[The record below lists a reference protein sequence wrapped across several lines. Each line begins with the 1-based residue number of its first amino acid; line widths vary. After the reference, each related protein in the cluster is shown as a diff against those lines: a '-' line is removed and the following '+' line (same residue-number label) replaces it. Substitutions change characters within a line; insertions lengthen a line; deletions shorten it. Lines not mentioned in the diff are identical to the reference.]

1 MTCNGDSQRKGTAV
15 EKMRKGERGRRPEHF
30 VVPLGFADLREE
42 ARELVLVG
50 LRRGEALDERRAPEG
65 WTGFG
70 SQEVEVP
77 NPNLVAARRREWCGG
92 RRGRGERVA
101 ARSGRA
107 ARWGE
112 RRRAGGGA
120 ERASSLTASVTDFA
134 QIQLLVPSG
143 V

>member
-1 MTCNGDSQRKGTAV
+1 LVTLAAV
-15 EKMRKGERGRRPEHF
+15 A
-30 VVPLGFADLREE
+30 VAY
-42 ARELVLVG
+42 
-50 LRRGEALDERRAPEG
+50 
-65 WTGFG
+65 

-107 ARWGE
+107 R
-112 RRRAGGGA
+112 A

-134 QIQLLVPSG
+134 QLLASSAHSDGNIP
-143 V
+143 

>member
-1 MTCNGDSQRKGTAV
+1 M

-101 ARSGRA
+101 ARSGP
-107 ARWGE
+107 AR
-112 RRRAGGGA
+112 A
-120 ERASSLTASVTDFA
+120 ERASSLTTSVTDFA
-134 QIQLLVPSG
+134 QIIASSAQRTVIYLTPR
-143 V
+143 

>member
-1 MTCNGDSQRKGTAV
+1 MVTLAAV
-15 EKMRKGERGRRPEHF
+15 A
-30 VVPLGFADLREE
+30 VAC
-42 ARELVLVG
+42 
-50 LRRGEALDERRAPEG
+50 
-65 WTGFG
+65 

-120 ERASSLTASVTDFA
+120 ERASAGGAGEQPDDVCN
-134 QIQLLVPSG
+134 
-143 V
+143 

>member
-1 MTCNGDSQRKGTAV
+1 MAPTARPAEDAMRCGTA
-15 EKMRKGERGRRPEHF
+15 GERD
-30 VVPLGFADLREE
+30 V
-42 ARELVLVG
+42 
-50 LRRGEALDERRAPEG
+50 
-65 WTGFG
+65 
-70 SQEVEVP
+70 VP

-101 ARSGRA
+101 AWSGGA

-120 ERASSLTASVTDFA
+120 ERASSLTASETNFA
-134 QIQLLVPSG
+134 QIQLPVPSG

>member
-1 MTCNGDSQRKGTAV
+1 MAPTARPAEDAMRCGTA
-15 EKMRKGERGRRPEHF
+15 GERD
-30 VVPLGFADLREE
+30 V
-42 ARELVLVG
+42 
-50 LRRGEALDERRAPEG
+50 
-65 WTGFG
+65 
-70 SQEVEVP
+70 VP

-120 ERASSLTASVTDFA
+120 ERASAGGAGEQPDDVCN
-134 QIQLLVPSG
+134 
-143 V
+143 